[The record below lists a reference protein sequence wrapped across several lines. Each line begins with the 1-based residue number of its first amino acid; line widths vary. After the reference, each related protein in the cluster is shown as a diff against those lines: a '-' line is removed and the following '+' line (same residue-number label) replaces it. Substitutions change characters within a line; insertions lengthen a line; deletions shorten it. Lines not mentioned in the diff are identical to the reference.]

1 MASETSDVL
10 IVGAGIA
17 GSSLALEL
25 ASSGLSVTLL
35 DRRYVG
41 GGSSSLNAG
50 GIRQQFGQE
59 INVRIAVNTVRRIS
73 TLRDE
78 FGEDVAHRRA
88 GYLFVYASP
97 DHERLLGEAVALQ
110 NRWDV
115 HTRMISPAEIV
126 ELVPGT
132 RVEGVLGGSFGPTD
146 GYVDP
151 RAVVTAFGR
160 AARKAGARIEIA
172 EVSRI
177 EASDSR
183 ARAVIAGDRRFEAG
197 VVVNAAG
204 AWAPRLAALYGGELP
219 IEPLRSEIFVLDHA
233 LVGGRLTPMV
243 LDYSLGLAFHTEGRG
258 LLISAGRTTPFP
270 EAPATVSPDPEHFP
284 DLMRRLTQRVPEV
297 ADYRLAHAWAGLI
310 EVTPDNNPIAGWTH
324 LDNVFT
330 LAGFSGHGM
339 SIAPGLAAEAA
350 QLLRG
355 ERPRLPIEAYALERF
370 SDGRELEPEAIWS
383 GARVYELID
392 PTGDTFS
399 TAPYEAR

>member
-1 MASETSDVL
+1 PAT
-10 IVGAGIA
+10 
-17 GSSLALEL
+17 
-25 ASSGLSVTLL
+25 
-35 DRRYVG
+35 
-41 GGSSSLNAG
+41 
-50 GIRQQFGQE
+50 
-59 INVRIAVNTVRRIS
+59 AV
-73 TLRDE
+73 
-78 FGEDVAHRRA
+78 
-88 GYLFVYASP
+88 
-97 DHERLLGEAVALQ
+97 
-110 NRWDV
+110 
-115 HTRMISPAEIV
+115 MV
-126 ELVPGT
+126 ELVPG
-132 RVEGVLGGSFGPTD
+132 RGVGGVLGGSFGPTH

-151 RAVVTAFGR
+151 RPVVPAFGR

-172 EVSRI
+172 EVSHI

-197 VVVNAAG
+197 VGVNAAG
-204 AWAPRLAALYGGELP
+204 ARAPRLAAPYGGGVP

-270 EAPATVSPDPEHFP
+270 DAPATVSPDPEHFP